1 MLIIRMVAAATVVVI
16 LYYQEWNDKLTIVKY
31 EPAIIHICVFKK
43 FLYPIRINN

>member
-1 MLIIRMVAAATVVVI
+1 MNISANTNSNI
-16 LYYQEWNDKLTIVKY
+16 KLTIVKY